1 MVVTFFMGRMAHSA
15 DAINNISPIASLDHS
30 VRGCRRFRHLP
41 HPRRAKRV
49 VSRRRIYT
57 CPLDQFTDSKHGS
70 DNMRT
75 LAILVGMGCSLHAMG
90 QDLRQPRS
98 NQPVTFAY
106 NDYYQQAQPSP
117 SDLRIE
123 SLDGLS
129 KNLAGKNMGKRG
141 KAKRSAGWLGD
152 RWTMTGFIDLGGTV
166 NADNPTNRF
175 NGPMTFND
183 RDDFTMNQ
191 MVLSLGREADNG
203 GCGFD
208 WGARIDVL
216 YGTDYIFTQ
225 SVGLELKDD
234 GDNAWNGLTSG
245 LENPNLYGLAMP
257 QVYVDLAYNKLNFR
271 LGHFYTIMGYEV
283 VAANNNFF
291 YSHAYTMQYGEPFT
305 HTGGL
310 MSWSGD
316 RLTVHAGVVNGWDKT
331 DALTDK
337 MAFLGGVSFTP
348 CDERYSLTWTV
359 ISGEE
364 DGTSPALAPPATSPR
379 HAYSLAFDYHI
390 SNRLEY
396 VFQHDYGRQHDALGP
411 NVDAEW
417 YGINQYLFYRLNDC
431 WKVGARFEWFR
442 DDDGVRINSMFVR
455 NGGLGTLAAS
465 MAGNYYNFTAG
476 ANWTP
481 CSNIVVRPEVRWD
494 WSDGTIFA
502 PFDDLS
508 SDSQFTAA
516 IDAIITF

>member
-1 MVVTFFMGRMAHSA
+1 
-15 DAINNISPIASLDHS
+15 
-30 VRGCRRFRHLP
+30 
-41 HPRRAKRV
+41 
-49 VSRRRIYT
+49 
-57 CPLDQFTDSKHGS
+57 
-70 DNMRT
+70 MRSW
-75 LAILVGMGCSLHAMG
+75 AILVGIGCSLFTMNAMG

-98 NQPVTFAY
+98 NQLNEFVH

-123 SLDGLS
+123 SPSSDERLGG
-129 KNLAGKNMGKRG
+129 KNLGKR
-141 KAKRSAGWLGD
+141 AKRKRLSGWWPGD
-152 RWTMTGFIDLGGTV
+152 RWTMTGFIDFGGTL

-183 RDDFTMNQ
+183 RHDFTMNQ
-191 MVLSLGREADNG
+191 IVLSLGREVDNG
-203 GCGFD
+203 GSGFD
-208 WGARIDVL
+208 WGARIDFL
-216 YGTDYIFTQ
+216 FGTDYIFTQ

-245 LENPNLYGLAMP
+245 LGNPNLYGFALP
-257 QVYVDLAYNKLNFR
+257 QAYVDLAYNKLNFR

-316 RLTVHAGVVNGWDKT
+316 RLTVYGGVVNGWDKT
-331 DALTDK
+331 DALADK
-337 MAFLGGVSFTP
+337 MAFLGGLSFTP
-348 CDERYSLTWTV
+348 YDERYSLTWTF
-359 ISGEE
+359 ITGEE
-364 DGTSPALAPPATSPR
+364 DGTSPAATSPATSPR
-379 HAYSLAFDYHI
+379 HGYSLVFDYHI

-396 VFQHDYGRQHDALGP
+396 VIQHDYGRQHDALGL

-417 YGINQYLFYRLNDC
+417 YGINQYLFYTLNDC
-431 WKVGARFEWFR
+431 WKFGARFEWFR
-442 DDDGVRINSMFVR
+442 DDDGVRLNSMFVR
-455 NGGLGTLAAS
+455 NGGLGTPAAS
-465 MAGNYYNFTAG
+465 MAGNYYNITAG

-481 CSNIVVRPEVRWD
+481 RCNIVVRPEVRWD

-502 PFDDLS
+502 PFDDLT